1 MKTKTEIEVY
11 SAEITKNNYIK
22 MRSKIQ
28 VYKQT
33 DADLGVTEVTS
44 CTIFII
50 NCAMRTMEG
59 GKNT

>member
-1 MKTKTEIEVY
+1 MKTKTEIGVY

-50 NCAMRTMEG
+50 NCAMRKMEG

>member
-1 MKTKTEIEVY
+1 MKTKTEIGVY

-22 MRSKIQ
+22 MRSKIR